1 MATTPMDEALFAPLS
16 VPVPEDLRK
25 TAEEKGWPAELVERA
40 VELRVPR
47 ARIELSLRAS
57 PTTPRGSPAFFQRF
71 LESRRRLMFGTLR
84 VYHATPLD
92 AEALSECHAH
102 SPEDLGEWE
111 VTVERSPRPFSQ
123 FRLQENAAI
132 GVLEDR
138 GVILATMTRTQR
150 IAMVGG
156 KLIPIDYDMA
166 LRVRKECRG
175 QGLSDL
181 IRYLNQQPP
190 GAMVPPPRGGSYTLI
205 RSENLASF
213 SFLRHTNQERLGIE
227 RKRKNARIPVTVLGY
242 PRRPFDADER
252 GIRKA
257 KRSDIRRCVALINR
271 THRGLDL
278 FRPHTPEYL
287 KAQLDEGLPG
297 PKPTAWLAEHSVYG
311 WQDYYVL
318 EQDGQIVAC
327 AGLWD
332 RGRDMREVWRH
343 KESGEERTVT
353 STDVLDFG
361 YAEGCAEAMARLI
374 AFLIGETDRLER
386 DHLQVPLEQLPSV
399 AERLGEY
406 SPVSETRESSWF
418 CWDSVEGPID
428 LRLTHIYTD
437 LRYW

>member
-1 MATTPMDEALFAPLS
+1 
-16 VPVPEDLRK
+16 
-25 TAEEKGWPAELVERA
+25 
-40 VELRVPR
+40 
-47 ARIELSLRAS
+47 
-57 PTTPRGSPAFFQRF
+57 
-71 LESRRRLMFGTLR
+71 MFGTLR
-84 VYHATPLD
+84 AHHATPLD
-92 AEALSECHAH
+92 AEALAECHAH

-132 GVLEDR
+132 TVLEDR
-138 GVILATMTRTQR
+138 GVILATVTNTRR
-150 IAMVGG
+150 NAMVGG
-156 KLIPIDYDMA
+156 KLIPIKYDMA
-166 LRVRKECRG
+166 YRVRKECRG
-175 QGLSDL
+175 QGLGDF
-181 IRYLNQQPP
+181 IRTLQV
-190 GAMVPPPRGGSYTLI
+190 GAMVPPPRIGGLHSLI
-205 RSENLASF
+205 RSENLGAF
-213 SFLRHTNQERLGIE
+213 SFFRHTGAERLGIE
-227 RKRKNARIPVTVLGY
+227 RKNPRIPVTVLGY
-242 PRRPFDADER
+242 PRRPFDADES

-278 FRPHTPEYL
+278 FRPYTQEYL

-318 EQDGQIVAC
+318 EQEGRIVAC

-361 YAEGCAEAMARLI
+361 YAEGCEEAMARLI
-374 AFLIGETDRLER
+374 AFLVGETDRLER

-406 SPVSETRESSWF
+406 GPVSEMRESSWF

-428 LRLTHIYTD
+428 LPLGRIYTD